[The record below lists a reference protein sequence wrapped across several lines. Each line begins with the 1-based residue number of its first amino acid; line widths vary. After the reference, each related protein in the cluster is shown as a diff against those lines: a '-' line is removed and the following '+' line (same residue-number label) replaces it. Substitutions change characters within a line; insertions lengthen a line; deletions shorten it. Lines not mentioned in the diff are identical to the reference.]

1 MIFYT
6 DYSLEGSNTFNIK
19 AKANVFYE
27 VGLREDLDSFVR
39 KRKLMDMPRLVL
51 GNGSNVLFVKKRFK
65 GVVLKNEMKGID
77 FVSETDD
84 EVLLKVASGED
95 FDEFIAFCLKK
106 HLHGAENLSGIPGS
120 VGGAVVQNIGA
131 YGQELRNLVR
141 SVEYFDFEDYE
152 MHTIDNAGCKFGY
165 RDSVFKNELK
175 DKTFITSATFALS
188 KKYVPIVGYGALQER
203 LAGFAVLTPML
214 VRRAILALR
223 FEKIPDVKQY
233 GNAGS
238 FFKNPDISPEEARKL
253 AVKHPEVK
261 MFEQED
267 GMFKIPA
274 GQLIDLCG
282 FKRTPDPTVGVAYT
296 NALIVMNL
304 GGAKGKEILEFAKK
318 IKKAVK
324 QRFGIK
330 LEPEVVVV

>member
-1 MIFYT
+1 MKWSDYFNRTSLKQYLMVLLGTFIIALAYILFVSPYKFVPGGVYGISIMIHHLT
-6 DYSLEGSNTFNIK
+6 K
-19 AKANVFYE
+19 
-27 VGLREDLDSFVR
+27 DSFEMFPDGLPIGVLAL
-39 KRKLMDMPRLVL
+39 LMDIPLTILGTKILGPKFGLKTVL
-51 GNGSNVLFVKKRFK
+51 G
-65 GVVLKNEMKGID
+65 
-77 FVSETDD
+77 FVSQTGDKYFVPKWAKVKLDD
-84 EVLLKVASGED
+84 GTE
-95 FDEFIAFCLKK
+95 
-106 HLHGAENLSGIPGS
+106 
-120 VGGAVVQNIGA
+120 
-131 YGQELRNLVR
+131 
-141 SVEYFDFEDYE
+141 
-152 MHTIDNAGCKFGY
+152 GY
-165 RDSVFKNELK
+165 VSNPAPKPAIF
-175 DKTFITSATFALS
+175 
-188 KKYVPIVGYGALQER
+188 
-203 LAGFAVLTPML
+203 LA
-214 VRRAILALR
+214 R
-223 FEKIPDVKQY
+223 
-233 GNAGS
+233 
-238 FFKNPDISPEEARKL
+238 FKNPDISPEEARKL

>member
-1 MIFYT
+1 MVFYT

-39 KRKLMDMPRLVL
+39 KRKFMDMPRLVL

-77 FVSETDD
+77 FVDENND
-84 EVLLKVASGED
+84 EVVLKVASGED
-95 FDEFIAFCLKK
+95 FDEFVNFCLKK
-106 HLHGAENLSGIPGS
+106 RLNGAENLSGIPGS
-120 VGGAVVQNIGA
+120 MGGAVVQNIGA
-131 YGQELRNLVR
+131 YGQELSNLVR
-141 SVEYFDFEDYE
+141 SVEYYDFDDCE
-152 MHTIDNAGCKFGY
+152 MHTIDKDACKFGY
-165 RDSVFKNELK
+165 RDSIFKNELK
-175 DKTFITSATFALS
+175 DKVFITSVTLALA
-188 KKYVPIVGYGALQER
+188 KKYVPIIGYGALQER
-203 LAGFAVLTPML
+203 LSGYAVLTPML
-214 VRRAILALR
+214 VRRAVLALR

-238 FFKNPDISPEEARKL
+238 FFKNPDITPEEAKKL
-253 AVKHPEVK
+253 AVVHPEVK

-282 FKRTPDPTVGVAYT
+282 FKRTPTPTVGVAYT
-296 NALIVMNL
+296 NALIIMNL
-304 GGAKGKEILEFAKK
+304 GGAKGREVLEYAKN

-330 LEPEVVVV
+330 LEPEVVIV

>member
-1 MIFYT
+1 
-6 DYSLEGSNTFNIK
+6 
-19 AKANVFYE
+19 
-27 VGLREDLDSFVR
+27 
-39 KRKLMDMPRLVL
+39 
-51 GNGSNVLFVKKRFK
+51 
-65 GVVLKNEMKGID
+65 
-77 FVSETDD
+77 DD

-131 YGQELRNLVR
+131 YGQELRTLVR
-141 SVEYFDFEDYE
+141 SVEYFDFDDYE

-165 RDSVFKNELK
+165 RDSIFKHELM
-175 DKTFITSATFALS
+175 DKTFITSVTFAMS
-188 KKYVPIVGYGALQER
+188 KKYTPIVGYGALQER
-203 LAGFAVLTPML
+203 LSGYAVLTPML
-214 VRRAILALR
+214 VRRAVLALR
-223 FEKIPDVKQY
+223 FEKIPDFKQY

-238 FFKNPDISPEEARKL
+238 FFKNPDITAEEAAKM
-253 AVKHPEVK
+253 AKQHPEVK

-282 FKRTPDPTVGVAYT
+282 FKRTPTATVGVAYT
-296 NALIVMNL
+296 NALILMNL
-304 GGAKGKEILEFAKK
+304 GGAKGREILEYAKN

-324 QRFGIK
+324 QRFGVK
-330 LEPEVVVV
+330 LEPDVVIV